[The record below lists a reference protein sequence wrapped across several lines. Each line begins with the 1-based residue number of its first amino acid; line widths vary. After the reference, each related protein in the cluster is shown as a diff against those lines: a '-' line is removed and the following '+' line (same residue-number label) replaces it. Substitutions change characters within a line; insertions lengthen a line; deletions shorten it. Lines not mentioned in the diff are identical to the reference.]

1 MEVMVAVALLA
12 LLSYG
17 VMELLRIQQRGT
29 LSARITSTRDQIAS
43 QLARTVGDPRA
54 LQATAA
60 HSANTAF
67 NECVIEGPAFVDCD
81 QNVTPLTLLDA
92 SGRIIA
98 GPGGVTP
105 TPVIYDEMGVI
116 CPSLTSPS
124 TQCPF
129 VVTATFNAN
138 CGGPLTCT
146 LAKMVRVEYII
157 RTSLPDTRAGG
168 ALRTVSGDATSGVPL
183 WATNPVGVVNFIPK
197 WGSTTELVT
206 SVIYED
212 PLGNNIG
219 IGTATPEASL
229 SISGDVTIGT
239 SSAAS
244 GLATDFRGI
253 YGTSSGTLVVGFD
266 HATIS
271 RKMAVGIGQNTVSE
285 TGMGV
290 TNGTEPLSAF
300 YFSPAYPG
308 PGGGD
313 NKTHVKSYRGHGMSM
328 VVENPAGTAAIE
340 ALSVNGLVGATGG
353 FVGIGTTPT
362 QRLHVNGNLLVEGS
376 ITSTVNLIAPN
387 IVGDVTMTGNLV
399 LNAPGNI
406 TAAGSISSAGNITAT
421 GFVMASDRRLKKK
434 FEPIVNPLEKIL
446 SLEGLYYDWKDKKR
460 GVDRQMGLIAQDTEL
475 IFPEAV
481 ETDVKGIKG
490 INYGILIAP
499 LIEALREEVQ
509 KTKTLEEKIKQLEQ
523 RLEKLE
529 SK

>member
-1 MEVMVAVALLA
+1 MNLKKIKLNFFKIIKRSAIQSSLGFAIMEVMVAVALLA

-98 GPGGVTP
+98 GPGGVAP

-116 CPSLTSPS
+116 CPGLTSPS

-212 PLGNNIG
+212 PLGKNIG
-219 IGTATPEASL
+219 IGTTTPASPLSVSGDL
-229 SISGDVTIGT
+229 SIGD
-239 SSAAS
+239 SAMT
-244 GLATDFRGI
+244 GLFRGI
-253 YGTSSGTLVVGFD
+253 YATKNGTTVIGFD
-266 HATIS
+266 NPGVNDDL
-271 RKMAVGIGQNTVSE
+271 AVGMGQNTVFE
-285 TGMGV
+285 TGMAISNRAV
-290 TNGTEPLSAF
+290 PLSSFF
-300 YFSPAYPG
+300 YSTFNNNTNIKA
-308 PGGGD
+308 
-313 NKTHVKSYRGHGMSM
+313 YRGRGIAL
-328 VVENPAGTAAIE
+328 VVENTAGSTAQEAISILNDDLPNR
-340 ALSVNGLVGATGG
+340 A
-353 FVGIGTTPT
+353 FVGIGTNSPT
-362 QRLHVNGNLLVEGS
+362 QRLHVNGNLLVTGS
-376 ITSTVNLIAPN
+376 ITSMVNLIAPN
-387 IVGDVTMTGNLV
+387 IIGNVTVN
-399 LNAPGNI
+399 
-406 TAAGSISSAGNITAT
+406 GNITAT
-421 GFVMASDRRLKKK
+421 GTITAMSDARLKKNLT
-434 FEPIVNPLEKIL
+434 PIENSLEKIL
-446 SLEGLYYDWKDKKR
+446 SLEGLYYNWKDKKR
-460 GVDRQMGLIAQDTEL
+460 GKERQMGLIAQKTEA

-481 ETDVKGIKG
+481 RTDDKGMKS
-490 INYGILIAP
+490 INYNSLVAP
-499 LIEALREEVQ
+499 LIEALREEVH
-509 KTKTLEEKIKQLEQ
+509 KTKALEEKIKQLEQ